1 MDGILVSM
9 TPLTSAAIMLLS
21 TAAYGALHSA
31 LASLPAKRLARR
43 FAGPASDRY
52 YRLGF
57 NLVGTLTLLPLLVFV
72 AWQPG
77 RLLYAVPAPVSWF
90 LLAGQAAALVVLV
103 LGLLQT
109 DAWHFLGLSQL
120 TEPSGNPRLK
130 TDGLY
135 RHVRHPLYTAGFAFL
150 WLTPLMT
157 STLFV
162 FYLGLSVYLYLGSV
176 FEEKRLL
183 VEFGAAYREYQRK
196 VPRLFPTLIRR
207 RRASTASERLET

>member
-1 MDGILVSM
+1 M
-9 TPLTSAAIMLLS
+9 TPLASAAIMLLS
-21 TAAYGALHSA
+21 TAAYGALHSV
-31 LASLPAKRLARR
+31 LASHPAKRFARR
-43 FAGPASDRY
+43 LAGPASDRY

-77 RLLYAVPAPVSWF
+77 RLLYAVPPPVSW
-90 LLAGQAAALVVLV
+90 LLFAGQAAALVVLF

-120 TEPSGNPRLK
+120 SKPASGTPRLK

-135 RHVRHPLYTAGFAFL
+135 RYVRHPLYTAGFAFL

-157 STLFV
+157 STLV
-162 FYLGLSVYLYLGSV
+162 VLYLGLSLYLYLGSV
-176 FEEKRLL
+176 FEERRLL
-183 VEFGAAYREYQRK
+183 VEFGPAYQEYQRK
-196 VPRLFPTLIRR
+196 VPRLFPRLIGRG
-207 RRASTASERLET
+207 RASSASERPET